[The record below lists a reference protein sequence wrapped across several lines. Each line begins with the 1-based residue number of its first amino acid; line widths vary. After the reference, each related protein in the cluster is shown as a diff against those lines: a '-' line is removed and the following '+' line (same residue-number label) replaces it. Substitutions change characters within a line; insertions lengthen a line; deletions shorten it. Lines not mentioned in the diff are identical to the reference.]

1 MVRRLV
7 FCNVQLLV
15 AAATCVVTGPTRKDR
30 ELSVRHVVN
39 YNVVELRSLNHV
51 RHNVLVLF

>member
-7 FCNVQLLV
+7 FCNVRLLV
-15 AAATCVVTGPTRKDR
+15 AAATCVVTGPDR
-30 ELSVRHVVN
+30 RNHAFPVRHVVN
-39 YNVVELRSLNHV
+39 YNVVELRSLSHV